1 MPPEALPDPVPLGV
15 SGALKIPLKLYL
27 ECAGRN
33 PDRGAILLN
42 DTGRVAYIARRLL
55 GALDQPLTAPSS
67 AGLARPVLAH
77 FSGVDILQAFA
88 EKALETLRDGNSHNR
103 TAISPDQLVAVL
115 FVCWNGTHRE
125 VQLLR
130 IGKYLKP
137 FLGLA
142 GRLVERGLQIGG
154 FLEIDAYVKDN
165 PEANDPAKAL
175 DEVFEL
181 DVEYSY
187 VPGFLLGSSNK
198 AAGSLPSVVLL
209 NPDLGDA
216 EEHQLLKKFM
226 KRSN

>member
-1 MPPEALPDPVPLGV
+1 
-15 SGALKIPLKLYL
+15 
-27 ECAGRN
+27 
-33 PDRGAILLN
+33 
-42 DTGRVAYIARRLL
+42 
-55 GALDQPLTAPSS
+55 
-67 AGLARPVLAH
+67 
-77 FSGVDILQAFA
+77 
-88 EKALETLRDGNSHNR
+88 
-103 TAISPDQLVAVL
+103 
-115 FVCWNGTHRE
+115 
-125 VQLLR
+125 
-130 IGKYLKP
+130 
-137 FLGLA
+137 
-142 GRLVERGLQIGG
+142 LVERGLQIGG